1 MSNDNSILF
10 IMSSY
15 IIMSRY
21 YDIIIIGT
29 GLSGLYSAMNI
40 KEMSPATSF
49 LLLEKHSKQWIG
61 GRTSNETF
69 YGAEIV
75 TGAGIGRKSKDRTL
89 YGLLQ
94 EFNLKP
100 RDFEIDP
107 HYSSL
112 IQPIN
117 IKKVFAALE
126 QEYNDSQPNLT
137 FKEFAKPI
145 LGKNL
150 YERFI
155 VTSGYSDYENEDAF
169 ETLFHYGME
178 DNHCCWTAFY
188 VPWKKLVMQMFH
200 KIGEQHF
207 KFSQNV
213 KQIVKTGDNPCLF
226 HVETEKGIK
235 YLCNRVIVATTIDTV
250 RQLLPKYRI
259 YKDIESQPFLMMY
272 GKFPKR
278 YADILKA
285 YIPKFTIVPGP
296 LQKIIPMDPDNGVYM
311 IAYNDNKNSLIL
323 KEYRENTA
331 ENREFYCRLIEKSLG
346 MPINSIQLTAIK
358 DYYWAVGTHYYKPLN
373 RRLYTSREEF
383 IHQAQHPEKGILV
396 VGEAVSRSQ
405 GWTHG
410 AFESSKKAVTRSW
423 VNIQC

>member
-1 MSNDNSILF
+1 
-10 IMSSY
+10 
-15 IIMSRY
+15 MSRY

-40 KEMSPATSF
+40 KEMSPTTSL
-49 LLLEKHSKQWIG
+49 LLLEKHNKQWIG

-69 YGAEIV
+69 YGTEIV
-75 TGAGIGRKSKDRTL
+75 TGAGIGRKSKDHIL

-94 EFNLKP
+94 EFNLKS

-112 IQPIN
+112 IQPID
-117 IKKVFAALE
+117 IKKVFAKLK
-126 QEYNDSQPNLT
+126 QEYKPHNLT

-178 DNHCCWTAFY
+178 DNQCCWTAFY
-188 VPWKKLVMQMFH
+188 VPWKKLVMKMFH
-200 KIGEQHF
+200 NIGEQHF

-213 KQIVKTGDNPCLF
+213 RQITKIDENPYLF
-226 HVETEKGIK
+226 QIQTEKGIK

-250 RQLLPKYRI
+250 RQLLPQHQI

-272 GKFPKR
+272 GKFSKR
-278 YADILKA
+278 CADILKE

-296 LQKIIPMDPDNGVYM
+296 LQKIIPMDSDNGVYM
-311 IAYNDNKNSLIL
+311 IAYNDNKNCLIL

-331 ENREFYCRLIEKSLG
+331 ENRDFYCRLIENSTG
-346 MPINSIQLTAIK
+346 MPINSIRLTAIK
-358 DYYWAVGTHYYKPLN
+358 DYYWPVATHYYKPLN
-373 RRLYTSREEF
+373 QRLYKSREEF
-383 IHQAQHPEKGILV
+383 IYQAQNPEKGILV
-396 VGEAVSRSQ
+396 VGEAISRNQ

-410 AFESSKKAVTRSW
+410 AFESSKKAVTRNW
-423 VNIQC
+423 VNTQC